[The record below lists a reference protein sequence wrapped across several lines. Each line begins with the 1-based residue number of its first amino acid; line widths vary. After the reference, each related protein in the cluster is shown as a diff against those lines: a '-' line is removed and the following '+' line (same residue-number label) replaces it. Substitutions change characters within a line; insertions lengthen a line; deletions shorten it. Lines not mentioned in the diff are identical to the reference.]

1 MQRVSGI
8 RREVVVAC
16 PLKGLVRSVA
26 GQRQR
31 LRTIAV
37 QDPFIKPTLLV
48 SQQLTTPGLIARNI
62 KLAKVSNPVLMA
74 KGVNIGAVKR
84 HCRQPRFT

>member
-1 MQRVSGI
+1 M
-8 RREVVVAC
+8 VAC